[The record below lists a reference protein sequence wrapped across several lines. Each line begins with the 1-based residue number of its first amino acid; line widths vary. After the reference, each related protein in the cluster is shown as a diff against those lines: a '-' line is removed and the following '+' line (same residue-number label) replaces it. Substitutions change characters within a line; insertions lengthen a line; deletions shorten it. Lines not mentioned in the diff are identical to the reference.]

1 MSAACCP
8 APSCAPRPRWEV
20 ADVFRLY
27 GEAYRRDHALPAS
40 HLKVMHAI
48 EACRTAALGGHL
60 ERCDECG
67 FERPA
72 YNSCGNRHCPK
83 CQALAKAR
91 WLEARERDLLPVEYF
106 HTVFTLPHALNPVAL
121 ANKKAVYGILFR
133 AAAETL
139 REFGRDPRHGLG
151 GKIGFTAILHT
162 WDQKLLDHIH
172 LHCLI
177 PGGALSPDGQRWT
190 PARQGFLFP
199 VKALSAL
206 FRGKFLAYLKKAF
219 TAGTLQFP
227 GKTARHGTPE
237 GFRQLLR
244 PLWDTPWVVY
254 TKSSFPGPAHVLDYL
269 ARYTHRV
276 AISNHRITHV
286 GDGTVTFSYRDR
298 KNQGAKKALTLAAP
312 EFIRRFLLHVVPKGF
327 PRIRHFGFLASRS
340 KATDLARSRELL
352 GLAPAP
358 PRPAR
363 KTARELL
370 LHLTGSDLTLC
381 PRCHRGT
388 MQFLGP
394 LRPAP
399 LSPAGPL
406 ALDPWPAL
414 PATQDTS

>member
-1 MSAACCP
+1 
-8 APSCAPRPRWEV
+8 V

-27 GEAYRRDHALPAS
+27 GEPYRRAHALPAS

-48 EACRTAALGGHL
+48 EACRTAALGGHV

-83 CQALAKAR
+83 CQTLAKER
-91 WLEARERDLLPVEYF
+91 WLETREAELLPVEYF
-106 HTVFTLPHALNPVAL
+106 HTVFTLPHVLNPLAL
-121 ANKKAVYGILFR
+121 ANKKAVYGLVFR

-151 GKIGFTAILHT
+151 GKVGFTAILHT
-162 WDQKLLDHIH
+162 WDQTLLDHIH

-177 PGGALSPDGQRWT
+177 PGGALSPDRQRWIPT
-190 PARQGFLFP
+190 RPGFLFP

-219 TAGTLQFP
+219 EAGTLQFP

-237 GFRQLLR
+237 GFQQLLR
-244 PLWDTPWVVY
+244 PLYDTPWVVY

-298 KNQGAKKALTLAAP
+298 KNQGAQKTLTLAAS

-340 KATDLARSRELL
+340 KAKDLARCRELL
-352 GLAPAP
+352 RLPPAP
-358 PRPAR
+358 PRPPR
-363 KTARELL
+363 KSARELL
-370 LHLTGSDLTLC
+370 LHLTGSDLDLC
-381 PRCHRGT
+381 PRCRRGT
-388 MQFLGP
+388 MRFFTELAPAHLVHLHTGP
-394 LRPAP
+394 TPPFA
-399 LSPAGPL
+399 
-406 ALDPWPAL
+406 
-414 PATQDTS
+414 QDTS

>member
-1 MSAACCP
+1 MSAACCS
-8 APSCAPRPRWEV
+8 APSCAQRPCWEV
-20 ADVFRLY
+20 ADVFRRY
-27 GEAYRRDHALPAS
+27 GEAYRRAHALPAS
-40 HLKVMHAI
+40 ALQVMQAI

-60 ERCDECG
+60 EHCDECA

-91 WLEARERDLLPVEYF
+91 WLEARERELLPVEYF

-121 ANKKAVYGILFR
+121 SNKRAVYNILFR

-139 REFGRDPRHGLG
+139 GEFGRDPRHGLG

-190 PARQGFLFP
+190 PARRGFLFP
-199 VKALSAL
+199 VKALSAV
-206 FRGKFLAYLKKAF
+206 FRGKFLAYIDKAF
-219 TAGTLQFP
+219 AAGHLQFP
-227 GKTARHGTPE
+227 GKTAPHGTPE

-254 TKSSFPGPAHVLDYL
+254 TKSSFPEPANVLDYL

-286 GDGTVTFSYRDR
+286 ADGTVTFSYRDR
-298 KNQGAKKALTLAAP
+298 KNQGAKKTLTLDAP
-312 EFIRRFLLHVVPKGF
+312 EFIRRFLLHVVPKAF
-327 PRIRHFGFLASRS
+327 ARIRHFGFLASRS
-340 KATDLARSRELL
+340 KATDLARCRQLL
-352 GLAPAP
+352 RLAPAP
-358 PRPAR
+358 PLPPR

-381 PRCHRGT
+381 PRCRRGT
-388 MQFLGP
+388 MRFFAPLIP
-394 LRPAP
+394 LRPH
-399 LSPAGPL
+399 
-406 ALDPWPAL
+406 ALDAWPAL
-414 PATQDTS
+414 PWTQDTS